1 MRKISLTI
9 DGRGIEVD
17 EGRTVLQAA
26 TEAGITIPTICD
38 HKDLSP
44 FGACRMCIVEIEGV
58 RGFPTSCTTPA
69 AAGMVVRT
77 QSDELRTLRNRTLEL
92 MLSGHP
98 NSCLVCPH
106 REDCEKYRPRPTK
119 AGRTTRCGFCSN
131 RDECNIRTLALARKL
146 AGSRHPDALFLLQPG
161 KKRSVHGSGLQ
172 PLHSL
177 RALLENLREDPRRP
191 RHQHHQPRQVGAH
204 RDGV

>member
-1 MRKISLTI
+1 MGKISLTI
-9 DGRGIEVD
+9 DGRTIEVD
-17 EGRTVLQAA
+17 AGRTVLQAA
-26 TEAGITIPTICD
+26 TDAGIYIPTICD

-58 RGFPTSCTTPA
+58 RGYPTSCTTPA

-77 QSDELRTLRNRTLEL
+77 HSDELTTLRNRTLEL

-98 NSCLVCPH
+98 NSCLVCKH

-131 RDECNIRTLALARKL
+131 RDECNVRTLALSGRTQE
-146 AGSRHPDALFLLQPG
+146 LQIPTLY
-161 KKRSVHGSGLQ
+161 S
-172 PLHSL
+172 
-177 RALLENLREDPRRP
+177 AYN
-191 RHQHHQPRQVGAH
+191 
-204 RDGV
+204 